1 MSDLFL
7 VAMCAVVCVEHA
19 CVLIIINTTLA
30 SCGAD
35 CHRHCEC
42 EVTQKPDWL
51 IDSPWF
57 GVRTTKSKVRQQWND
72 GYDIDM
78 QILTFLTVSYVSKN
92 KRDLNGI

>member
-7 VAMCAVVCVEHA
+7 VAMCAVVCVENA

-35 CHRHCEC
+35 CHRHGER
-42 EVTQKPDWL
+42 EQQTNSDWV

-78 QILTFLTVSYVSKN
+78 QILTFLTVSYVIEK
-92 KRDLNGI
+92 

>member
-7 VAMCAVVCVEHA
+7 AAMCAVVCVENT

-35 CHRHCEC
+35 CHRHGEW
-42 EVTQKPDWL
+42 EITHDPDWL

-57 GVRTTKSKVRQQWND
+57 GVRTTNSKVR
-72 GYDIDM
+72 
-78 QILTFLTVSYVSKN
+78 S
-92 KRDLNGI
+92 RE

>member
-1 MSDLFL
+1 MSQRP
-7 VAMCAVVCVEHA
+7 A
-19 CVLIIINTTLA
+19 
-30 SCGAD
+30 
-35 CHRHCEC
+35 
-42 EVTQKPDWL
+42 DWL

-78 QILTFLTVSYVSKN
+78 QILTFLTVSYVIKN

>member
-7 VAMCAVVCVEHA
+7 VAMCAVVCVENA

-35 CHRHCEC
+35 CHRHGEC
-42 EVTQKPDWL
+42 EVTNNPNWL

-57 GVRTTKSKVRQQWND
+57 GVVLLSLR
-72 GYDIDM
+72 
-78 QILTFLTVSYVSKN
+78 
-92 KRDLNGI
+92 

>member
-1 MSDLFL
+1 MSQRP
-7 VAMCAVVCVEHA
+7 A
-19 CVLIIINTTLA
+19 
-30 SCGAD
+30 
-35 CHRHCEC
+35 
-42 EVTQKPDWL
+42 DWL

-57 GVRTTKSKVRQQWND
+57 GVRTTWSTVRQQWND

>member
-7 VAMCAVVCVEHA
+7 AAMCAVVCVENA

-35 CHRHCEC
+35 YHRHDEC
-42 EVTQKPDWL
+42 EVTKKPDWV

-78 QILTFLTVSYVSKN
+78 QILTFLTVSYVIEK
-92 KRDLNGI
+92 